1 MHFDFQKLTPAQRY
15 KLLIGCIVPRPIAL
29 VTTRSKS
36 GLNNAAPF
44 SFFNVFSED
53 PALIILGFGNRSD
66 GTLKDTAAN
75 IAETG
80 EFVVNLVD
88 ESIAEQM
95 TLCAI
100 DFPPDES
107 EINPADFTLAHS
119 AEINVAR
126 IAEAPVSLECHKYQ
140 SIKIGDKNRIL
151 MIGEVIHLHA
161 REGLIDPET
170 HYINENNY
178 KPIGRL
184 HRALYTK
191 TDHRFEMPLMTY
203 EEWCTNISK
212 QRVTD

>member
-1 MHFDFQKLTPAQRY
+1 
-15 KLLIGCIVPRPIAL
+15 
-29 VTTRSKS
+29 
-36 GLNNAAPF
+36 
-44 SFFNVFSED
+44 
-53 PALIILGFGNRSD
+53 
-66 GTLKDTAAN
+66 
-75 IAETG
+75 
-80 EFVVNLVD
+80 
-88 ESIAEQM
+88 M

-107 EINPADFTLAHS
+107 EINPADFTLVHS

-184 HRALYTK
+184 HRTLYTK